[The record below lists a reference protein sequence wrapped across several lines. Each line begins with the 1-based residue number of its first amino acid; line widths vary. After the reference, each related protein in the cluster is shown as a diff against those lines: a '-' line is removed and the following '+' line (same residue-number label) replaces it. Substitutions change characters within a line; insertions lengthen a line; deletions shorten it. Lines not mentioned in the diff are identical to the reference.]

1 MSEPTEPQHGVAS
14 VLVIAADP
22 NIESLVGEL
31 VAFAGHRPVY
41 DPTAGAAGESVR
53 RVRPA
58 VTLLDTA
65 LDPEVVRA
73 CLRAADEVGSRPVL
87 MSSTASD
94 SELVEEARAQGC
106 LFFPLPGGPK
116 PLGRVLE
123 RAIADRSERVVDL
136 LPRSQRTTRPKGSVH
151 PALCAALASVA
162 RARAVF
168 LRAENG
174 EDGAVNNYEA
184 RHTTQDALEGTKR
197 SRSALRAAVTDYTRQ
212 LKTANI
218 PEDET
223 LTIVRD
229 AIQDC
234 SSIVGADATM
244 GVVLEES
251 ETWTRQVYR
260 AAGRIV
266 G

>member
-116 PLGRVLE
+116 PLGLVLE
-123 RAIADRSERVVDL
+123 RAIADRSERVVDVP
-136 LPRSQRTTRPKGSVH
+136 PRSQRTTRPKGSVH

-162 RARAVF
+162 RARAVL
-168 LRAENG
+168 LRAEN
-174 EDGAVNNYEA
+174 GAVNNYEA
-184 RHTTQDALEGTKR
+184 RKTTQNALEGTKR

-218 PEDET
+218 PEDEA
-223 LTIVRD
+223 LTIVRE